1 MSNVKLRLAV
11 PLRSALGL
19 DGCHRQASHSLRQGL
34 RNSPELLHEDMEG
47 RPVNGLVVS
56 FPRRREIFLLGRLV
70 SARPLDASTSLPREG
85 LPQQPALFLF
95 R

>member
-11 PLRSALGL
+11 PLRSALAL
-19 DGCHRQASHSLRQGL
+19 DGRHRQVSRSLRQGL
-34 RNSPELLHEDMEG
+34 RNSPELLHEGMEG
-47 RPVNGLVVS
+47 RPVNGLVHS
-56 FPRRREIFLLGRLV
+56 FPRRRKILPGRVVNARLLG
-70 SARPLDASTSLPREG
+70 ASTSLPREG